1 MSPEIETAHNGYCKN
16 EARIIA
22 METKLKHKRYEL
34 NDLHDQLTEQAR
46 HMDNLVKEVTKLAT
60 LLQET
65 QITRKEHGDK
75 IDKLENQVSQLNAT
89 MNTLKWVITISIAL
103 FGGIVVFLITNL
115 IQMIH

>member
-1 MSPEIETAHNGYCKN
+1 MSDDVELVHKGYCKN

-22 METKLKHKRYEL
+22 IETKLKHKRYEL
-34 NDLHDQLTEQAR
+34 NELHEQFSEEAKN
-46 HMDNLVKEVTKLAT
+46 MDILVKEVTKLAT

-65 QITRKEHGDK
+65 QITRREHGDK

-103 FGGIVVFLITNL
+103 FGGIIVFLITNL
-115 IQMIH
+115 IQLIH